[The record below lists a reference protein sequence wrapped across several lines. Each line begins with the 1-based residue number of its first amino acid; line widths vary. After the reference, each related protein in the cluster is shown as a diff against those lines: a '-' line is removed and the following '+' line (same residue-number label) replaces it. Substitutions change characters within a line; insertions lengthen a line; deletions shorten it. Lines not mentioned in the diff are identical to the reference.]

1 MSKFFPSIAAAALCY
16 FISKSAD
23 NPMVKAAALGAL
35 GTVVLNQI
43 PYVKAAV

>member
-1 MSKFFPSIAAAALCY
+1 MKTYYPAIAAAALCY
-16 FISKSAD
+16 AISKYAD
-23 NPMVKAAALGAL
+23 SPLVKAAALGAL